1 MTIDSAGFAAPAALV
16 EHARR
21 FQAEGGTPATP
32 RVAATVLLL
41 RPTDAD
47 FEVYVIRRVAAMAFG
62 GMYAFPG
69 GGVDPLRLGGA
80 PGLGRPGRRPSGR
93 SGSGV
98 APDAAQAVVCAAA
111 REVFEEAGVLLAGP
125 DRRTTVVGDVSGDDW
140 EAARQDLE
148 GRAAG
153 LRRAARRARRSRL
166 RSDLLLPWSRWITP
180 EFEPRRFDT
189 YFFVALLPAGQ
200 RTRDVS
206 GEADHTLWVRPAD
219 ALARAQAGELT
230 MLPPTLVT
238 LAAGGAAGD
247 LAGVA
252 RAAADRDAATPS
264 PRAWTCR
271 RTANPASSWLTV
283 APARATRAPR
293 TRCRTRGMA
302 GAQLRSGGS
311 AEAAGDVVLGLLLAR
326 VAEDL
331 LGVVVL
337 DQAARVAGLLDREEG
352 GPVRRPGR
360 PAACC
365 A

>member
-1 MTIDSAGFAAPAALV
+1 MTIDSDGFAAPAALV

-41 RPTDAD
+41 RPTDVD
-47 FEVYVIRRVAAMAFG
+47 FEVYVIRRVAAMTFG

-69 GGVDPLRLGGA
+69 GGVDRSDSAAHLDWAGPAPIEWAGRLGVT
-80 PGLGRPGRRPSGR
+80 PE
-93 SGSGV
+93 
-98 APDAAQAVVCAAA
+98 AAQAVVCSAA

-125 DRRTTVVGDVSGDDW
+125 DPATVVGDVSGDDW

-148 GRAAG
+148 GRRLGFAELLANRQ
-153 LRRAARRARRSRL
+153 LTL

-206 GEADHTLWVRPAD
+206 GEADRTLWIRPAD

-238 LAAGGAAGD
+238 LAQVAAAGD

-252 RAAADRDAATPS
+252 RAAADRDAASPVS
-264 PRAWTCR
+264 PRLDL
-271 RTANPASSWLTV
+271 P
-283 APARATRAPR
+283 PDGAPR
-293 TRCRTRGMA
+293 F
-302 GAQLRSGGS
+302 
-311 AEAAGDVVLGLLLAR
+311 VLG
-326 VAEDL
+326 
-331 LGVVVL
+331 
-337 DQAARVAGLLDREEG
+337 
-352 GPVRRPGR
+352 
-360 PAACC
+360 
-365 A
+365 